1 MNDFS
6 KPASALGAAPILVKA
21 GAAIAAIAAI
31 AVLVGLAACS
41 PAGSQPFPG
50 MPPPEVAVVTVQPKT
65 LPVSYEYTGQV
76 AGYRDVEVRA
86 RVAGILMQ
94 RNFTEGDAVA
104 KGRSLYTI
112 DRAPYESALARAE
125 ADLAGADARL
135 AQAKRNAAR
144 LKPLIEGKAISQKDY
159 DDVVSAE
166 QIADADAKAVRAR
179 VNDAKLNIEYTRVEA
194 PIAGVTGRSQRSEGT
209 LVSGPDVLL
218 TTVTQIDPA
227 YVYFG
232 ISEGEALKLK
242 SEAAA
247 GRLALPRG
255 GRFDITVKLADG
267 STYARRGRL
276 GFSDV
281 RVNTNT
287 GTSDTRAEMPNP
299 EGVLRPGQFV
309 RVTLSGASRPNAIA
323 LPQRAVLEGPKGKF
337 VWLVNAESKVEFR
350 PVVVGDWAGDQWI
363 INSGLAAGDRVI
375 VDGVMKVGPGAPV
388 RVADS
393 NAASAAS
400 KSAAGKGDAPKAGE
414 AAKAGDASKAEP
426 SKAEASKADAGKS
439 AAKPAA
445 K

>member
-1 MNDFS
+1 
-6 KPASALGAAPILVKA
+6 
-21 GAAIAAIAAI
+21 
-31 AVLVGLAACS
+31 
-41 PAGSQPFPG
+41 
-50 MPPPEVAVVTVQPKT
+50 
-65 LPVSYEYTGQV
+65 
-76 AGYRDVEVRA
+76 
-86 RVAGILMQ
+86 
-94 RNFTEGDAVA
+94 
-104 KGRSLYTI
+104 
-112 DRAPYESALARAE
+112 
-125 ADLAGADARL
+125 
-135 AQAKRNAAR
+135 

-166 QIADADAKAVRAR
+166 QIADADARAARAR

-194 PIAGVTGRSQRSEGT
+194 PITGVTGRSQRPEGT

-232 ISEGEALKLK
+232 IAEGEALKLK

-255 GRFDITVKLADG
+255 GRFDITVKLSDG

-299 EGVLRPGQFV
+299 DGVLRPGQFV
-309 RVTLSGASRPNAIA
+309 RVTLSGATRPNAIA

-350 PVVVGDWAGDQWI
+350 PVVVGDWAADQWI

-388 RVADS
+388 RVADP
-393 NAASAAS
+393 NAAKGPPGGAPGG
-400 KSAAGKGDAPKAGE
+400 AGKGDAAKDG
-414 AAKAGDASKAEP
+414 AKAGAPDKAAT
-426 SKAEASKADAGKS
+426 KG
-439 AAKPAA
+439 
-445 K
+445 

>member
-1 MNDFS
+1 MKN
-6 KPASALGAAPILVKA
+6 VTCMTRA
-21 GAAIAAIAAI
+21 GMTAAILA
-31 AVLVGLAACS
+31 LAATLHGCS

-125 ADLAGADARL
+125 ADLAGAEARL
-135 AQAKRNAAR
+135 AQARRNAAR

-166 QIADADAKAVRAR
+166 QIADADAKAARAR
-179 VNDAKLNIEYTRVEA
+179 VNDAKFNVEYTRVEA
-194 PIAGVTGRSQRSEGT
+194 PIAGVTGRSQRPEGT

-393 NAASAAS
+393 SAANAANAANAAS
-400 KSAAGKGDAPKAGE
+400 KSGAGKGDAPKAGE
-414 AAKAGDASKAEP
+414 AAKAGDAPKADASKTD
-426 SKAEASKADAGKS
+426 ASKADAGKS